1 MYEQLEMTSRHQETD
16 VNPCLRR
23 MHLVV
28 TAIREFVQALNTYHR
43 ISHLSEDDVEYIR
56 LLLLQISV
64 TDDITHLFILLIRNF
79 DPTIQSKQYL
89 QDLIVTNHLLLLIPE
104 SVPDGFDR
112 SKKIKLREHI
122 QQ

>member
-1 MYEQLEMTSRHQETD
+1 MK
-16 VNPCLRR
+16 PCLRR

-28 TAIREFVQALNTYHR
+28 TAIREFVQALNTYNK
-43 ISHLSEDDVEYIR
+43 IQHLGADDVEYIR

-64 TDDITHLFILLIRNF
+64 TDDITHLFILLIRNYN
-79 DPTIQSKQYL
+79 PSIQSKQYL

-104 SVPDGFDR
+104 SVSDGLDR
-112 SKKIKLREHI
+112 SRKVKLREHI